1 MDRDDQDVPVPR
13 ATESGPPM
21 QWNRIETVRAGLW
34 RQFVL
39 TGDGFLHEIL
49 VRADVRS
56 GARVD
61 VRHSLTFSVRVDGT
75 MLPGRYAAR
84 DDAFAA
90 GHAWLGTT

>member
-1 MDRDDQDVPVPR
+1 MGNDEQDEPVPH

-34 RQFVL
+34 RQFLL

-61 VRHSLTFSVRVDGT
+61 VRHSLAFSVRIDGQL
-75 MLPGRYAAR
+75 LPEIYGAR
-84 DDAFAA
+84 DDAFEA
-90 GHAWLGTT
+90 GYAWLEMM